1 MGTIPFGV
9 ARAMPPPSTPARR
22 AAPRSS
28 LVSLRAVPSPSA
40 ASSSPTSCR
49 PVPPSAS
56 LAAPRNLAEREALA
70 ERYYPCAFC
79 DKEQGSGDG
88 CRLWHL
94 NASQCGCLD
103 MVSRKRALVTVLFTM
118 FSDHDLGNSFA
129 VLLNFSNFRNF
140 HNYVSQCFANFRKS
154 CFASFVNTSF
164 ARFRKYEFHSFT
176 FVSQD
181 LQGFAKTSLVVFASI
196 RKYKFRKIS
205 QIWVSQ
211 FYVCFARFARFCKYE
226 FLQAFANTTFAR
238 FRK

>member
-205 QIWVSQ
+205 QI
-211 FYVCFARFARFCKYE
+211 
-226 FLQAFANTTFAR
+226 
-238 FRK
+238 